1 MSEHLKE
8 AETCL
13 NAAAK
18 LLGRAH
24 QNDAVTSAIWQQQW
38 ALRQIHQHLHLEAQ
52 QETQASETHSLA
64 ATSTQEAIQGSLA
77 ISTALSEGI
86 SVALTES
93 QAGNLWRYLAEGT
106 LVSCSLVL
114 RHGEQQAAA
123 IFTTRTHKGATPP
136 TSFESLTLAVNGA
149 AGNAS

>member
-1 MSEHLKE
+1 MSEHLKLARLKIE
-8 AETCL
+8 AACKMKPTDEHAVKLEEMLYCL
-13 NAAAK
+13 
-18 LLGRAH
+18 L
-24 QNDAVTSAIWQQQW
+24 
-38 ALRQIHQHLHLEAQ
+38 LHLEAQ
-52 QETQASETHSLA
+52 QETPASETHSLA